1 MFFDGVQ
8 TYLSIKVDSS
18 WREQEVPR
26 DHWREVVRAWRSQVV
41 GKAVVESRHDDLMMV
56 REYRL
61 VGFCPI

>member
-18 WREQEVPR
+18 WREQEVLR

-41 GKAVVESRHDDLMMV
+41 GNEAVVESRHDDLMIK
-56 REYRL
+56 E
-61 VGFCPI
+61 